1 MFRDQTHEDF
11 LQSLRSASRS
21 FNHRVGFDGS
31 QGQDMMQN
39 LLVQVLGML
48 SSPAPLILVLLL
60 FCRRRPCVTLTPT
73 RSRVRRLTAPKN
85 AGIFFVIAACR
96 HPPRS
101 SGNSGKSSS
110 GCSSSSGRRRRRKR
124 KSNSTS
130 SSSSSSLGPTG
141 ICPTSTSR
149 HRRRRRALWWMSCRC
164 RRLCC
169 CCCCSRGTSFLQP
182 RQKEEG
188 SSGGDHHPPSPSSNP
203 DSHKLPNLRF
213 KPWPRHH
220 LAWPVWKRR
229 RVALKQSA
237 APVGVPPDT
246 SCVGRDEFL
255 YLGVCKVGGGVLT

>member
-1 MFRDQTHEDF
+1 MGTAAKAAVAVAVAAAGGGEGRG
-11 LQSLRSASRS
+11 
-21 FNHRVGFDGS
+21 RV
-31 QGQDMMQN
+31 
-39 LLVQVLGML
+39 
-48 SSPAPLILVLLL
+48 
-60 FCRRRPCVTLTPT
+60 
-73 RSRVRRLTAPKN
+73 TAL
-85 AGIFFVIAACR
+85 AAAAAAAV
-96 HPPRS
+96 
-101 SGNSGKSSS
+101 
-110 GCSSSSGRRRRRKR
+110 
-124 KSNSTS
+124 
-130 SSSSSSLGPTG
+130 LGPTG

-149 HRRRRRALWWMSCRC
+149 HRRRRRASWWMSCRC

-255 YLGVCKVGGGVLT
+255 YLGVCKVGGGSYMKDHALFGSIFLKLLCTMPSFGCWLLVAKQSAAEHSVRGSLGS